1 MISGRLIDRDSA
13 RVADGYGGSH
23 AENLREALKES
34 HERIADMLQADV
46 ADDFTNISRNGK
58 PAKKS
63 PQPPLPIKNPTPG
76 NPGNLNATA

>member
-1 MISGRLIDRDSA
+1 MISGRVIHRDSA
-13 RVADGYGGSH
+13 RAADGWRGFHG
-23 AENLREALKES
+23 ENLREALKES

-46 ADDFTNISRNGK
+46 ADDFSNISRNGK

-76 NPGNLNATA
+76 NPGNLNGTD